1 MSDRRA
7 FRQLTDPQDDASA
20 NCCEA
25 VMRVFICHSSR
36 DDIAVRALAEH
47 LRAARA
53 AVWLDQSILGGDA
66 WWSEILSQIRSC
78 TVFLVALSTSSL
90 QSKPCQAEMAYAKAL
105 GLPMLPVLVADV
117 YSYRIDPIFT
127 LQSVDYRKPD
137 VASGMALIAALHDLA
152 ADRAELPRQLP
163 EPPPVPYAYLQR
175 HGIAIDSSEALSP
188 AAQETIVAELR
199 GALRSE
205 DDESV
210 REDIRRLLRDLRRR
224 PDTTQ
229 SSVAEIDDLVGD
241 PDTAERPRERAATCA
256 SEHNGSSTSVPPHRR
271 VPVVAL
277 VVAVMAVAVSAA
289 FAGSAVFGRDPGAGA
304 SSPGAATSSPG
315 AATSS
320 PGAATSSPG
329 AATSSP
335 GAATSSPGA
344 AAPASAAMVATV
356 LADVDVYDQPDG
368 VGNLY
373 DGTYLHVGQ
382 QFALVEPC
390 RDNWCQLVIPDAPG
404 GRGWVYQDGFLRIA
418 VS

>member
-1 MSDRRA
+1 
-7 FRQLTDPQDDASA
+7 
-20 NCCEA
+20 
-25 VMRVFICHSSR
+25 MRVFICHSSR

-90 QSKPCQAEMAYAKAL
+90 QSKPCQAEMGYAKAL

-152 ADRAELPRQLP
+152 ADRAELPRPLP

-175 HGIAIDSSEALSP
+175 HGIAIDSSEGLSP

-199 GALRSE
+199 GALRGE

-229 SSVAEIDDLVGD
+229 STVAEIDDLVGD
-241 PDTAERPRERAATCA
+241 PDTAERPPERAATCT
-256 SEHNGSSTSVPPHRR
+256 SEHNGSSTSVPPRRR
-271 VPVVAL
+271 VPKAAL
-277 VVAVMAVAVSAA
+277 VVAVLAGVVSA
-289 FAGSAVFGRDPGAGA
+289 GIVGVAVFGRDPGAAA
-304 SSPGAATSSPG
+304 SIPGTAASIPGTAASIPGAP
-315 AATSS
+315 
-320 PGAATSSPG
+320 
-329 AATSSP
+329 
-335 GAATSSPGA
+335 
-344 AAPASAAMVATV
+344 APAAVAMVATV
-356 LADVDVYDQPDG
+356 IADVDVYDRPDG
-368 VGNLY
+368 VGNPY

-390 RDNWCQLVIPDAPG
+390 RDNWCRLVIPDAPG
-404 GRGWVYQDGFLRIA
+404 GWGWVYQDGFLRIA